1 MKHIK
6 SYSIFESNLFSPSY
20 WDLDEI
26 SDIFQD
32 FLDEGF
38 DLGDVSVGSALSIAP
53 KKWCNSHH
61 DFGNWDVRK
70 SSSFASLSIKL
81 KSNSPK
87 GERYDFSTL
96 DVLDECIKHFE
107 SYYKIKINSIY
118 TYGIPTKDYS
128 SSGSYGTTLFN
139 WFNSCQTIKDI
150 SKSNNLTE
158 LPIYSIDL
166 TFKLGELSSIPNA
179 QELYYK

>member
-61 DFGNWDVRK
+61 DFGN
-70 SSSFASLSIKL
+70 SSFASLSIKL

-107 SYYKIKINSIY
+107 SYYKIKIDSIY
-118 TYGIPTKDYS
+118 TYGIPTKDYK
-128 SSGSYGTTLFN
+128 GGCLFN

-150 SKSNNLTE
+150 SLSFNLTK
-158 LPIYSIDL
+158 LTIYTIDI
-166 TFKLGELSSIPNA
+166 TFKLGEISSVPNA